1 MAEREDGKEGYL
13 NQEMISVLTRV
24 SPVADEYETVWAAD
38 PVALVQDR
46 ESSIAVCGRQSDCC
60 RGMSDPRKSATDGPG
75 KSAHQERPSQNRRPL
90 LTRAKLTHGMAST
103 FDETGSYPVESLF
116 LSRQAI

>member
-1 MAEREDGKEGYL
+1 MDIGVDPRLAGRRRIGD
-13 NQEMISVLTRV
+13 RV
-24 SPVADEYETVWAAD
+24 GAD

-60 RGMSDPRKSATDGPG
+60 CGMSDPRKSATDGPG

-90 LTRAKLTHGMAST
+90 LTRAKLKHGMAST
-103 FDETGSYPVESLF
+103 FDETGSYSCRELVPL
-116 LSRQAI
+116 